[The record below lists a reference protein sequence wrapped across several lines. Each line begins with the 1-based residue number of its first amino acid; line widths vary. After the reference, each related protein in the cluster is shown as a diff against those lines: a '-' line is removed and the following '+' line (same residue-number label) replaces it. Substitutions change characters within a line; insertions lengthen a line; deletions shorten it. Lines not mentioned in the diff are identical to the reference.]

1 MTIFAT
7 SLADMG
13 AFFTILGIV
22 VVAGVIAYIGDRVG
36 HLVGRRRMTLFGLR
50 PRYTSTIFAVGFGM
64 IIALL
69 VVSVLLLVSNDARQ
83 ALFSI
88 QKLNA
93 QIANLTSE
101 RDQLLQD
108 PVVLRAGEPLSP
120 AFIVRST
127 DSLPQIE
134 DRLSLLF
141 QGVANLSQ
149 NFPVQP
155 YRTSLQS
162 ADAKAKIAQ
171 TAEYIKSLAPTPAIV
186 VPVAGENIFR
196 GGPWRFS
203 LHVYKDALLY
213 RKGEIIA
220 SVIVNDGRNISQD
233 QGALINLN
241 TAISRSAADH
251 GMPPMLAD
259 NPTTDPDVFNRA
271 VTRLEATKGPAVVKA
286 IAANDI
292 YASGPLNAELTVS
305 PR

>member
-1 MTIFAT
+1 MVAALSFPNPGP
-7 SLADMG
+7 L
-13 AFFTILGIV
+13 FTIVGV
-22 VVAGVIAYIGDRVG
+22 VVLAGIIAYIGDRVG

-50 PRYTSTIFAVGFGM
+50 PRYTSTLFAVGFGM
-64 IIALL
+64 LISLL
-69 VVSVLLLVSNDARQ
+69 AVGVLLAVSQDARQ

-88 QKLNA
+88 QRLNQ

-108 PVVLRAGEPLSP
+108 PVVLRAGEPLTP
-120 AFIVRST
+120 AFIINST
-127 DSLPQIE
+127 DSLGEIE

-141 QGVANLSQ
+141 EGVANLSHSY
-149 NFPVQP
+149 PVQP
-155 YRTSLQS
+155 YRTSVES

-186 VPVAGENIFR
+186 IPVAGENIFR

-203 LHVYKDALLY
+203 LHVYKDALIY

-220 SVIVNDGRNISQD
+220 SVTVADGRNLSAD
-233 QGALINLN
+233 QSALIALN
-241 TAISRSAADH
+241 TAISRGAADH

-259 NPTTDPDVFNRA
+259 NPTTDPGVFNRA
-271 VTRLEATKGPAVVKA
+271 VSRLVATHGPAVVQA
-286 IAANDI
+286 VAASDI
-292 YASGPLNAELTVS
+292 FASGPLNAELAVS

>member
-1 MTIFAT
+1 MFLTISFPD
-7 SLADMG
+7 LG
-13 AFFTILGIV
+13 AFLTIVGIV

-50 PRYTSTIFAVGFGM
+50 PRYTSTLFAIGFGM

-69 VVSVLLLVSNDARQ
+69 VVGVLLLVSQDARQ

-88 QKLNA
+88 AKLNA
-93 QIANLTSE
+93 QIANLTNE

-108 PVVLRAGEPLSP
+108 PVVLRAGEALTP

-141 QGVANLSQ
+141 QGVANLSR

-155 YRTSLQS
+155 YRTSVSS
-162 ADAKAKIAQ
+162 ADAKAKIEQ
-171 TAEYIKSLAPTPAIV
+171 TAAYIKSLQPTQAIV
-186 VPVAGENIFR
+186 IPVAGENIFR
-196 GGPWRFS
+196 GGPWKFS
-203 LHVYKDALLY
+203 LQVYKDGLIY

-220 SVIVNDGRNISQD
+220 SVTVADGRNISAD
-233 QGALINLN
+233 QAALFNLN
-241 TAISRSAADH
+241 TAISHSAIDH

-271 VTRLEATKGPAVVKA
+271 VTKLVANAGPAVVKA
-286 IAANDI
+286 VAATDI
-292 YASGPLNAELTVS
+292 YAAGPLSAELTVS
-305 PR
+305 SK

>member
-1 MTIFAT
+1 MIAAIDFPE
-7 SLADMG
+7 LG
-13 AFFTILGIV
+13 AFFTIVGIV
-22 VVAGVIAYIGDRVG
+22 ILAGIIAYIGDRVG

-50 PRYTSTIFAVGFGM
+50 PRYTSTLFAVGFGM
-64 IIALL
+64 LISLL
-69 VVSVLLLVSNDARQ
+69 AIGVLLALSQDARQ

-88 QKLNA
+88 AKLNQ

-108 PVVLRAGEPLSP
+108 PVVLRAGEPLTP
-120 AFIVRST
+120 AFIINST

-141 QGVANLSQ
+141 EGVANLSH

-155 YRTSLQS
+155 YRTSVQS
-162 ADAKAKIAQ
+162 ADAKAKILQ
-171 TAEYIKSLAPTPAIV
+171 TAQYIKSLAPTPAIV

-203 LHVYKDALLY
+203 LHVYKDGLIY

-220 SVIVNDGRNISQD
+220 SVTVQNGGDLSAD
-233 QGALINLN
+233 QSALINLN
-241 TAISRSAADH
+241 TAITRGAADH

-259 NPTTDPDVFNRA
+259 NPTTDPGVFNKA
-271 VTRLEATKGPAVVKA
+271 VARLVAMRGPAVVQA
-286 IAANDI
+286 VAASDI
-292 YASGPLNAELTVS
+292 FASGPLNAELTVS

>member
-1 MTIFAT
+1 MI
-7 SLADMG
+7 LAVSFPALG
-13 AFFTILGIV
+13 AFLTIVGIV

-50 PRYTSTIFAVGFGM
+50 PRYTSTLFAIGFGM
-64 IIALL
+64 LIALL
-69 VVSVLLLVSNDARQ
+69 VVGVLLLVSQDARQ

-88 QKLNA
+88 AKLNE
-93 QIANLTSE
+93 QIANLTNE

-108 PVVLRAGEPLSP
+108 PVVLRAGEPLTP

-134 DRLSLLF
+134 DRISMLF
-141 QGVANLSQ
+141 QGVANLSH

-155 YRTSLQS
+155 YKTSVGS
-162 ADAKAKIAQ
+162 ADAKAKIEQ
-171 TAEYIKSLAPTPAIV
+171 TAAYIKSLQPTPAIV

-196 GGPWRFS
+196 GGPWKFS

-220 SVIVNDGRNISQD
+220 SVIVNNGRNISAD

-241 TAISRSAADH
+241 TAISRSATDH

-271 VTRLEATKGPAVVKA
+271 VTKLVANTGPAVVKA
-286 IAANDI
+286 VAATDI

-305 PR
+305 PK

>member
-1 MTIFAT
+1 MVALLEFPEVG
-7 SLADMG
+7 S
-13 AFFTILGIV
+13 FFTIVGIV
-22 VVAGVIAYIGDRVG
+22 VIAGVIAYIGDRVG

-50 PRYTSTIFAVGFGM
+50 PRYTSTLFAVGFGM
-64 IIALL
+64 LISLL
-69 VVSVLLLVSNDARQ
+69 AIGVLLLVSQDARQ

-88 QKLNA
+88 AKLNE

-108 PVVLRAGEPLSP
+108 PVVLRAGEPLTP
-120 AFIVRST
+120 AFIVKST
-127 DSLPQIE
+127 DSLSEIE

-141 QGVANLSQ
+141 EGVANLSH

-155 YRTSLQS
+155 YRTSITS
-162 ADAKAKIAQ
+162 ADAKAKILQ
-171 TAEYIKSLAPTPAIV
+171 TAEYIKSLDPTAAIV

-203 LHVYKDALLY
+203 LHVYKDGLIY

-220 SVIVNDGRNISQD
+220 SVTVDDGRNLSTD
-233 QGALINLN
+233 QSALIDLN

-271 VTRLEATKGPAVVKA
+271 VARLVATHGPAIVQ
-286 IAANDI
+286 AAAATDI
-292 YASGPLNAELTVS
+292 FASGPLSAELTVS